1 MVKRL
6 LHFLDASPVN
16 FLPAKNISSEL
27 EQAGYRRIDPRKTL
41 GEVKAGDKFYV
52 TKNDSSVYAFHIGR
66 KPMAE
71 AGFKMICAHCDSP
84 TFRIIPNAEMLC
96 EGGIVKLNTEMYG
109 GPIMSTPPM
118 RRWHPSLCL
127 LFS

>member
-1 MVKRL
+1 MKVKIQTMLGDIVVRL
-6 LHFLDASPVN
+6 YDETPIHRDN
-16 FLPAKNISSEL
+16 FMKLAKE
-27 EQAGYRRIDPRKTL
+27 GYYDGT
-41 GEVKAGDKFYV
+41 
-52 TKNDSSVYAFHIGR
+52 